1 MTLVRYKKAVDPRLI
16 DAPNVELRKV
26 RRSQWVSAVDWAGFK
41 SHGYVE
47 ASTDLDSGS
56 VLILYSD
63 SARMDR
69 LQACLAGALFDA
81 THCPFSYNE
90 CVEMAGRLVL
100 QSISTES
107 VLWL

>member
-1 MTLVRYKKAVDPRLI
+1 MTLVKYKKTVDPRLI
-16 DAPNVELRKV
+16 DAPEIELRKV
-26 RRSQWVSAVDWAGFK
+26 RRSQWVSAVDWADFK
-41 SHGYVE
+41 AHGYVE
-47 ASTDLDSGS
+47 ASSDLETGS

-69 LQACLAGALFDA
+69 LQAWLAGALFDA

-90 CVEMAGRLVL
+90 CVELAGKLVL